1 MKIRIKFSKLGH
13 MRFIGH
19 LDLLRYFQKAMRR
32 AGVPIKYS
40 EGFSPHQIMSFAS
53 PLSLGIEG
61 YAEYMDIEIHDDKV
75 TQNTDGYMEA
85 LNQNM
90 CEGMEVLSF
99 KRLPEDAK
107 NSMACIAKAKYKA
120 VVYDIPQ
127 ELDIPKKISEILASS
142 ELIVDK
148 KTKTGIKPTDIRP
161 LIYDLSMEED
171 SISMYIANGSMQ
183 NLKPEL
189 LLDLLLSNGEDASVK
204 YKLYRLDLFDENDK
218 SLGEYGDA
226 F

>member
-61 YAEYMDIEIHDDKV
+61 YAEYMDIEIHDDKI
-75 TQNTDGYMEA
+75 TKDTSGYIEA

-99 KRLPEDAK
+99 KRLSEEAK
-107 NSMACIAKAKYKA
+107 NSMACIAKAKYRA
-120 VVYDIPQ
+120 VLYDIPVN
-127 ELDIPKKISEILASS
+127 LDISKKIAEVLDSAA
-142 ELIVDK
+142 LIVDK
-148 KTKTGIKPTDIRP
+148 KTKTGVKPTDIRP
-161 LIYDLSMEED
+161 LIYDLSEED
-171 SISMYIANGSMQ
+171 DSIYMYIANGSMQ

-189 LLDLLLSNGEDASVK
+189 LLDLLLSNGENVSVK
-204 YKLYRLDLFDENDK
+204 YTLYRLDLFDENDK
-218 SLGEYGDA
+218 SLGEYGDV

>member
-1 MKIRIKFSKLGH
+1 MKIRIKFAKLGH

-53 PLSLGIEG
+53 PLSLGVEG
-61 YAEYMDIEIHDDKV
+61 YAEYMDIEMYDDKI
-75 TQNTDGYMEA
+75 TKNSACYIEA

-107 NSMACIAKAKYKA
+107 NSMACIAKAKYQA
-120 VVYDIPQ
+120 ILYDIPVDS
-127 ELDIPKKISEILASS
+127 DIHKKVSEILEST

-148 KTKTGIKPTDIRP
+148 KTKTGVKPTDIRP
-161 LIYDLSMEED
+161 LIYDLYIKEH
-171 SISMYIANGSMQ
+171 SIYMYIANGSMQ

-189 LLDLLLSNGEDASVK
+189 LLDLLLSNGEDVSVK